1 MRLKEQEIS
10 KINEFAIEIFGKN
23 ISLYLFGSRVDDN
36 LRGGDID
43 LLIECNSNIEKEAQ
57 MKFLYKIYR
66 FVTERKVDLLVIN
79 TNTDRVN
86 LSIYKEA
93 KNKGIKLC

>member
-1 MRLKEQEIS
+1 MRLQQTEIS
-10 KINEFAIEIFGKN
+10 KLIEFAKGTFGEG

-43 LLIECNSNIEKEAQ
+43 LLVETNSNIEKETQ
-57 MKFLYKIYR
+57 LKFLYKIYR
-66 FVTERKVDLLVIN
+66 HITERKVDLLVIN

-86 LSIYKEA
+86 LPIYKEA
-93 KNKGIKLC
+93 KVKGIKLC